1 MRGSEAPH
9 GEWAGVE
16 EYNEAPESGGRRH
29 GHHSGLK
36 MSANV
41 QKALEQRR
49 WFSLSQSRPGIPE
62 KQPHFRGVSCS
73 DVLTSSFIFTW

>member
-16 EYNEAPESGGRRH
+16 ECNEAPESGGRRH
-29 GHHSGLK
+29 GHHSGLT

-49 WFSLSQSRPGIPE
+49 WFSVTIAAGDSGKAAPLS
-62 KQPHFRGVSCS
+62 RGK
-73 DVLTSSFIFTW
+73 LL